1 MSVASAGITP
11 KTRIHPHAV
20 RVLRERFD
28 IDIGEQAPRAI
39 DDVAGFG
46 PTAAF
51 DLVVTLCDKA
61 REHLPAHDGW
71 RLTHWSVPDPADAQ
85 ERARHARFVS
95 TATDI
100 DARVRHLIP
109 TLENRR

>member
-1 MSVASAGITP
+1 MASAGITP
-11 KTRIHPHAV
+11 KTRIHPQAV

-71 RLTHWSVPDPADAQ
+71 RLTHWSVPTPPT
-85 ERARHARFVS
+85 RRSGRGTRGSCRPRPTSTHAC
-95 TATDI
+95 AT
-100 DARVRHLIP
+100 
-109 TLENRR
+109 